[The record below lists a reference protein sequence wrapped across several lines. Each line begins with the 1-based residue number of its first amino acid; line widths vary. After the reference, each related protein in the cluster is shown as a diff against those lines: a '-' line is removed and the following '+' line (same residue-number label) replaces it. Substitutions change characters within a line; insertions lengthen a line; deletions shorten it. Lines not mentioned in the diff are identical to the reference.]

1 MKPALIKIQEYTLQ
15 LAHIKKDPIDDHII
29 QSQHSDYR
37 EGRFFPDDNPSYQ
50 KCNELI
56 EMQ

>member
-15 LAHIKKDPIDDHII
+15 LAHIKQDPIDDHII
-29 QSQHSDYR
+29 QGQHSDYR
-37 EGRFFPDDNPSYQ
+37 EGRFFPDDNLSYQ